1 MQPEETKKKPAQSSQ
16 QDVSIQT
23 PVAPPQARTIAPMS
37 TQQPETEL
45 GQTSAA
51 AVVNQGGGVFQ
62 TNSCTSD
69 SNTVLLS
76 SSLSDAMHKPIDGV
90 AGSLAQAAARLLPS
104 GTATAATAPSQT
116 SALTVANRGGGSSNT
131 NSYRPDSSSPTD
143 SSLIAAAQM
152 PVSGLLGTE
161 LQTPTQLPPAGS
173 VSQAKIIAP
182 IGARQLET
190 APGQTSTPSVVKQG
204 GGLLETNSYSP
215 DSTIALPTTSS
226 SIDAVQIPVGGRAA
240 TEAQAATQLPPVGVE
255 AAPISTQTINVGAA
269 ITATSK
275 DTNLLDAL
283 SAQNSSPANNSS
295 LNDFKLPAKGNTE
308 VKVAN
313 MQTASIPVTEKP
325 AGTAKDSTSAAT
337 AAAKPEPSRTSV
349 EDNVRARGEASANS
363 SNGSGDNAT
372 ATTPA
377 MMQSNLTSASNLFFA
392 SSNSELQAA
401 ISSKVAQSSNESA
414 NLSPEG
420 TVSLRAGL
428 FGKGKGN
435 STDQG
440 LTSTP
445 DASSSSTTQSTPATV
460 PLNGKLAEAA
470 PIANPDANAAKDMGG
485 AAVIAQAAQSSQGA
499 VPSHPQQAAQSSAA
513 PNGTAAQ
520 GQVSTGASS
529 LVDTTPSLSS
539 AQLIQSM
546 HHSEMRVGMQS
557 DEFGNISISTSLNHQ
572 ALSAQISID
581 HSELSRALAVHLPSI
596 EEKLGNAYGVQA
608 RVEVRDAANSNTS
621 SYSDSGQQ
629 SKEDRQSRG
638 GTTSGSIG
646 VAAERMSALTSSVTN
661 SVAASTSR
669 LDIRI

>member
-1 MQPEETKKKPAQSSQ
+1 
-16 QDVSIQT
+16 
-23 PVAPPQARTIAPMS
+23 MS

-51 AVVNQGGGVFQ
+51 AGVNQGGGVFQ

-90 AGSLAQAAARLLPS
+90 AGSLAQAAARLLPA

-116 SALTVANRGGGSSNT
+116 SALTVANRGGLSSHT
-131 NSYRPDSSSPTD
+131 NSYRPDSNSSSPTG

-152 PVSGLLGTE
+152 PVSGLAGTE
-161 LQTPTQLPPAGS
+161 VKAPTQLPAAGS
-173 VSQAKIIAP
+173 VPEAKIIAP
-182 IGARQLET
+182 IGARQPET

-226 SIDAVQIPVGGRAA
+226 STDAVQIPVAGRAA

-275 DTNLLDAL
+275 DTNLLDTL
-283 SAQNSSPANNSS
+283 SALNSAPANSSS

-308 VKVAN
+308 VKVVAN

-325 AGTAKDSTSAAT
+325 AGTAKDLTSAAT
-337 AAAKPEPSRTSV
+337 AAAKPEPSRTSG
-349 EDNVRARGEASANS
+349 EDNARARGEASASS

-372 ATTPA
+372 PIAPAT
-377 MMQSNLTSASNLFFA
+377 MVQSNLTSASNLFIT

-401 ISSKVAQSSNESA
+401 ISSKVAQSSKESA
-414 NLSPEG
+414 NVSPEG
-420 TVSLRAGL
+420 TMSLRTGL
-428 FGKGKGN
+428 SIKGKGN

-445 DASSSSTTQSTPATV
+445 DASSNSTTQSTPATM

-499 VPSHPQQAAQSSAA
+499 VPSHPQEAAQSSAA

-520 GQVSTGASS
+520 GQVSTGTST

-608 RVEVRDAANSNTS
+608 RVEVRDAANSSTS

-638 GTTSGSIG
+638 GTASGSIG